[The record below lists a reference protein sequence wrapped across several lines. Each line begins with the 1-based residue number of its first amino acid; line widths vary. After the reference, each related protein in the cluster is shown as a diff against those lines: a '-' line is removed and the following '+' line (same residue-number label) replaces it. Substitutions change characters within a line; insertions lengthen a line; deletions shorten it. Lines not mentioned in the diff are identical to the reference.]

1 MRARVFSSGIHRLGA
16 CREQDMESW
25 ITFSCFGDWESPVL
39 VSEGDDVLLRA
50 TRRLLCLA
58 DPSRSVGGNTLLAG
72 EQQVSIKKSRIALDS
87 DQISGEMMRKPRSSS
102 SSATYWNG
110 EEPGRLS
117 WPGGRRRRG
126 RTPLPRGRQRRPAL
140 PEPCLPCAVALGR
153 TPPRSPGS
161 YILSAGGWQGEDA
174 AEPRV
179 RAPSWALPLHCP
191 HRHGRRHTNRT
202 QREKYRA
209 RSSDLDKASS
219 LRREPDATPC
229 RERARFF
236 CRPWPL
242 LCPPPPRSSPRS
254 GRPRPPARAAALLPH
269 RPLRR
274 RRRTPSRRGR
284 RLSSR
289 LAATGGSWC

>member
-1 MRARVFSSGIHRLGA
+1 MACVRARVFSSGIHRLGA

-126 RTPLPRGRQRRPAL
+126 RTPLPRGRRRRRRRPAL

-153 TPPRSPGS
+153 TPPARPAPIS
-161 YILSAGGWQGEDA
+161 YPQAAGKE
-174 AEPRV
+174 
-179 RAPSWALPLHCP
+179 
-191 HRHGRRHTNRT
+191 RT
-202 QREKYRA
+202 
-209 RSSDLDKASS
+209 L
-219 LRREPDATPC
+219 
-229 RERARFF
+229 
-236 CRPWPL
+236 
-242 LCPPPPRSSPRS
+242 
-254 GRPRPPARAAALLPH
+254 
-269 RPLRR
+269 
-274 RRRTPSRRGR
+274 PSRAYARHSTDTEAVTR
-284 RLSSR
+284 TEQSEKISR
-289 LAATGGSWC
+289 ALV